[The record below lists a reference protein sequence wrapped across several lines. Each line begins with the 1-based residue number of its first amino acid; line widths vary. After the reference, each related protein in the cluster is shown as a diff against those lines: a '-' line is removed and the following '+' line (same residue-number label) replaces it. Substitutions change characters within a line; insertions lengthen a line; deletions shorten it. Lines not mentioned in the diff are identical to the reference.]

1 MDQKQPSAR
10 ELLTSLL
17 FLALAIGVA
26 YFVTVTIGIESLRE
40 SVVDAG
46 WYAIALVVTLKAT
59 TIVVAPLGGSIIYP
73 VAGAAF
79 GFWPGL
85 ALTLLG
91 DAIGSTIA
99 FFLSR
104 LFGRS
109 ILKFFTATS
118 QTSTIDAVLVELN
131 DKKTFAKARVY
142 FAGFMDLFAYASGL
156 TKIPYWYFIVV
167 HIAVHAPV
175 AALYVLFGE
184 LLVSSQWYIAVPFAL
199 VFTLLAIV
207 GASRFTAV
215 KSGF

>member
-1 MDQKQPSAR
+1 MSEQPTTR
-10 ELLTSLL
+10 EVVSSLF
-17 FLALAIGVA
+17 FLALAIGIA
-26 YFVTVTIGIESLRE
+26 YFVTVTVGIESLRE
-40 SVVDAG
+40 SVVEAG

-91 DAIGSTIA
+91 DALGSTIA

-104 LFGRS
+104 FFGRS
-109 ILKFFTATS
+109 ILRFFTAKT
-118 QTSTIDAVLVELN
+118 QTSTIDAVLLELN
-131 DKKTFAKARVY
+131 DKATFAKARVY

-167 HIAVHAPV
+167 HMAVHAPV

-199 VFTLLAIV
+199 VFGILAIV
-207 GASRFTAV
+207 GASRFSAV
-215 KSGF
+215 KSSF

>member
-1 MDQKQPSAR
+1 MSEQPTSR
-10 ELLTSLL
+10 ELISSLL

-46 WYAIALVVTLKAT
+46 WYAIVLVVTLKAT

-91 DAIGSTIA
+91 DTIGSTIA

-104 LFGRS
+104 FFGRS
-109 ILKFFTATS
+109 ILRFFTAQS
-118 QTSTIDAVLVELN
+118 QTSTIDAVLLELN

-156 TKIPYWYFIVV
+156 TKIPFWYFIVV
-167 HIAVHAPV
+167 HMAVHAPV

-184 LLVSSQWYIAVPFAL
+184 VLVSGVWYLSVP
-199 VFTLLAIV
+199 LAIV
-207 GASRFTAV
+207 MGGLAVFGASRFNALTT
-215 KSGF
+215 KGT